1 MENSSDLLSSNTPII
16 TRLGCSSLYK
26 SYGNVKACDGV
37 DISITPSS
45 IHAIVGQNGAG
56 KSTLMKIFQGLEQPE
71 SGKII
76 INDQPVSL
84 KTPSVAMTHG
94 IGMVHQEFML
104 VPEFSLLENLIL
116 GNEPITSKAL
126 GLGAVNF
133 ENALTDAQK
142 LSEFLDINLDWETP
156 TIKAPVHVRQILEI
170 LKLLYKDVDV
180 LILDEPTAVLAPSQ
194 VDDLFKL
201 LRKINNNGKTIVF
214 ISHKLNEVVELAHK
228 ISVLRKGKMVY
239 ESQNNELEVNELAK
253 RIIGAEME
261 PVIKASSNIQIKSL
275 YPRLKVSNVSAK
287 NNKETQ
293 ALQEIDLEI
302 LAGEVLGVAA
312 VAGNGQEE
320 LIDCLAGLRKIE
332 TGSIQLDGEEISG
345 FSVSERRNKGIGY
358 ISPDRAHEGLCLETS
373 LKENILAGQHKI
385 HQLAPLGIINN
396 RKANAVVE
404 KRLQEFEI
412 VHESM
417 NQKAKDLSG
426 GNQQKLVI
434 SRELSAQPKMMIISQ
449 PTRGVDISGRNFIHQ
464 KILDYSNNGGAVILA
479 SEELDELLFLST
491 KIAVVYRGMVM
502 GIKDSSEIDIDQ
514 IGKMM
519 LGVNS

>member
-1 MENSSDLLSSNTPII
+1 
-16 TRLGCSSLYK
+16 LGCSSLYK

-133 ENALTDAQK
+133 ENALTEAQK

-239 ESQNNELEVNELAK
+239 ESQNNELEMNELAK

-287 NNKETQ
+287 NNKK
-293 ALQEIDLEI
+293 LKRSKK
-302 LAGEVLGVAA
+302 
-312 VAGNGQEE
+312 
-320 LIDCLAGLRKIE
+320 LI
-332 TGSIQLDGEEISG
+332 
-345 FSVSERRNKGIGY
+345 
-358 ISPDRAHEGLCLETS
+358 
-373 LKENILAGQHKI
+373 
-385 HQLAPLGIINN
+385 
-396 RKANAVVE
+396 
-404 KRLQEFEI
+404 
-412 VHESM
+412 
-417 NQKAKDLSG
+417 
-426 GNQQKLVI
+426 
-434 SRELSAQPKMMIISQ
+434 
-449 PTRGVDISGRNFIHQ
+449 
-464 KILDYSNNGGAVILA
+464 
-479 SEELDELLFLST
+479 
-491 KIAVVYRGMVM
+491 
-502 GIKDSSEIDIDQ
+502 
-514 IGKMM
+514 
-519 LGVNS
+519 